1 MECTGQSD
9 RTCLKS
15 LSLSLNKFSL
25 AHNNYTYRA
34 ILSELFGTKNF
45 GTVYSLISIGT
56 ASGGFAINAGLASH
70 FYSKNTVSS
79 GGGGDDE
86 NNKCYGV
93 DCYQPT
99 FLICSVLCVLGA
111 LGLIGLSRTH
121 KRYM

>member
-9 RTCLKS
+9 RTCVS
-15 LSLSLNKFSL
+15 TLSLQKNLSYNFNT
-25 AHNNYTYRA
+25 HRA

-79 GGGGDDE
+79 GGDDDN

-99 FLICSVLCVLGA
+99 FLICFVLCVLGA

-121 KRYM
+121 KRYAR